1 MQNLIFGFWPAK
13 KLELSAGS
21 SAKGGLDTDDTVSD
35 ETKDKAE
42 TLLAE
47 EKAKND
53 QLVTRLKYLQAD
65 FENYR
70 KRIEKEFKENEDN
83 ALRTLVGKLLEVL
96 DELDLAVDN
105 AKQTDHRDLYEG
117 LKMVQKK
124 LDTSLG
130 STGLS
135 KIECLGKPFDPA
147 FHQAVEK
154 VAGKGK
160 QDLVI
165 DEIRP
170 GYTFRGRVLRP
181 SIVKVE
187 LALKETG
194 EKEAP
199 ESE

>member
-1 MQNLIFGFWPAK
+1 
-13 KLELSAGS
+13 LSAGS